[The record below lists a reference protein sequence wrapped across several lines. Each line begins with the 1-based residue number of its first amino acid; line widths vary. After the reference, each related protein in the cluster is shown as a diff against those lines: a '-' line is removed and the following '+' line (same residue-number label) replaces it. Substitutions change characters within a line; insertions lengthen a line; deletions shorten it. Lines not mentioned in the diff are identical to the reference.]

1 MVAPSASSADKF
13 LFAPPPAVRGFLFYG
28 SDSAQIA
35 SRAERVAGSLAARL
49 GKDAEIIRLHESD
62 IASDAARCGIEL
74 ATRSLFGTTKILW
87 LSACPAKAQSELGNL
102 PSSSLAESYLIIQ
115 APDLRKSHKL
125 VQTFEA
131 KPNLAAIACYG
142 EDRESLS
149 ALIDRQVSS
158 AGFSIEEEAAA
169 LIAMRTDYS
178 SALARSETEKVIT
191 FAGERYRITVSDVE
205 ECLIDQQT
213 AGLSEIID
221 YALNGDAK
229 QTLLAFE
236 RFVVVEQNVSPISA
250 VLSTALLRLHSLRV
264 EADAG
269 VPVVQAIKALRP
281 PVFFKQQDNLA
292 AQVRRWPAAA
302 IAAQISKVNEAVK
315 EIRLKPTLAT
325 DLTANL
331 LLGIAGEAASG
342 SRPKRAG

>member
-1 MVAPSASSADKF
+1 M
-13 LFAPPPAVRGFLFYG
+13 RGFLFYG

-35 SRAERVAGSLAARL
+35 ARAERVVGALAARL
-49 GKDAEIIRLHESD
+49 GQDAEIIRLHEGD
-62 IASDAARCGIEL
+62 IAPDPARCGMEL
-74 ATRSLFGTTKILW
+74 ATCSLFGTTKIVW
-87 LSACPAKAQSELGNL
+87 LTACPAKAQPELAGL
-102 PSSSLAESYLIIQ
+102 PAASLAESYLIVQ

-131 KPNLAAIACYG
+131 KANLAAIACYG
-142 EDRESLS
+142 EDRESLR
-149 ALIDRQVSS
+149 AIIARQVST

-169 LIAMRTDYS
+169 LIAIRTDYS
-178 SALARSETEKVIT
+178 SALARTETEKLMT
-191 FAGERYRITVSDVE
+191 FAGKKSRITVCDVE

-221 YALNGDAK
+221 YALNGDAR
-229 QTLLAFE
+229 QALLALE
-236 RFVVVEQNVSPISA
+236 RFVAVEQNVSPISA

-292 AQVRRWPAAA
+292 AQVRRWPAGTL
-302 IAAQISKVNEAVK
+302 AAQICKVNEAVK
-315 EIRLKPTLAT
+315 EIRLKPALAT

-331 LLGIAGEAASG
+331 LLGIAGEASSG
-342 SRPKRAG
+342 SRAKCAG